1 MAFWNNNECLTRS
14 ELEKIQLERLK
25 WQVKY
30 AYENVPFYK
39 NKWDEI
45 GLKPEHIQTLK
56 DIQKIPFTV
65 KDDLRQN
72 YPDKMFAVDNS
83 EIVRIHGSSGTT
95 GKPIIVGYTRN
106 DMENWT
112 ECCARMATAAGV
124 TNKDTAQI
132 SFGYGLF
139 TGGFGLHYGLE
150 RVGATVIPVSSGNTE
165 RQIMFL
171 QDLKST
177 VLVATP
183 SYVLRIAEVLGEMG
197 LTKDDIF
204 LRVGM
209 FGGEG
214 HTTEMR
220 EQIEAS
226 LGIFDTQNHGLTE
239 LCGPGLSY
247 ECLEHTGMHINEDF
261 FIAEIINPETGEVL
275 PEGSEGE
282 LVLSTLTKEGIPMLR
297 YRTKDITK
305 LHYEQC
311 SCGRTNARM
320 ELVKGR
326 SDDMMVIRGVNV
338 FPSQI
343 ESVLMNIEGIGQ
355 QYQLIVTTEKFTDRM
370 EVQVELADGSMIAS
384 YANLEQLTNEIRYKL
399 KTTLLIDTK
408 VTLLNPKTL
417 ERTAGKSKRVI
428 DKRNKAF

>member
-226 LGIFDTQNHGLTE
+226 LGIFDTQNYGLTE

-370 EVQVELADGSMIAS
+370 EVQVELADGSMIES
-384 YANLEQLTNEIRYKL
+384 YANLEKLTNEIRYKL

>member
-183 SYVLRIAEVLGEMG
+183 SYVLHIAEVLGEMG

-214 HTTEMR
+214 HTPEMR

-226 LGIFDTQNHGLTE
+226 LGIFDTQNYGLTE

-261 FIAEIINPETGEVL
+261 FIAEIINPDTGEVL

-297 YRTKDITK
+297 YRTKDITR

-343 ESVLMNIEGIGQ
+343 ESVLMNIDGIGQ
-355 QYQLIVTTEKFTDRM
+355 QYQLIVTTEKYTDRM
-370 EVQVELADGSMIAS
+370 EVQVELADGSMIES
-384 YANLEQLTNEIRYKL
+384 YANLEKLTNEIRYKL

>member
-214 HTTEMR
+214 HTPEMR

-226 LGIFDTQNHGLTE
+226 LGIFDTQNYGLTE

-297 YRTKDITK
+297 YRTKDITR

-320 ELVKGR
+320 ELIKGR

-370 EVQVELADGSMIAS
+370 EVQVELADGSMIES
-384 YANLEQLTNEIRYKL
+384 YANLEKLTNEIRYKL

>member
-183 SYVLRIAEVLGEMG
+183 SYVLRIAEVLCEMG

-214 HTTEMR
+214 HTPEMR

-226 LGIFDTQNHGLTE
+226 LGIFDTQNYGLTE

-261 FIAEIINPETGEVL
+261 FIAEIIDPETGEVL

-297 YRTKDITK
+297 YRTKDITR

-320 ELVKGR
+320 ELIKGR

-355 QYQLIVTTEKFTDRM
+355 QYQLIVTTEKYTDRM
-370 EVQVELADGSMIAS
+370 EVQVELADGSMIES
-384 YANLEQLTNEIRYKL
+384 YANLEKLTNEIRYKL

>member
-226 LGIFDTQNHGLTE
+226 LGIFDTQNYGLTE

-311 SCGRTNARM
+311 SCGRTNVRM

-370 EVQVELADGSMIAS
+370 EVQVELADGSMIES
-384 YANLEQLTNEIRYKL
+384 YANLEKLTNEIRYKL

>member
-214 HTTEMR
+214 HTPEMR

-226 LGIFDTQNHGLTE
+226 LGIFDTQNYGLTE

-297 YRTKDITK
+297 YRTKDITR

-370 EVQVELADGSMIAS
+370 EVQVELADGSMIES
-384 YANLEQLTNEIRYKL
+384 YANLEKLTNEIRYKL

>member
-1 MAFWNNNECLTRS
+1 M
-14 ELEKIQLERLK
+14 
-25 WQVKY
+25 
-30 AYENVPFYK
+30 
-39 NKWDEI
+39 
-45 GLKPEHIQTLK
+45 
-56 DIQKIPFTV
+56 
-65 KDDLRQN
+65 
-72 YPDKMFAVDNS
+72 
-83 EIVRIHGSSGTT
+83 
-95 GKPIIVGYTRN
+95 
-106 DMENWT
+106 
-112 ECCARMATAAGV
+112 
-124 TNKDTAQI
+124 
-132 SFGYGLF
+132 
-139 TGGFGLHYGLE
+139 
-150 RVGATVIPVSSGNTE
+150 TVIPVSSGNTE

-226 LGIFDTQNHGLTE
+226 LGIFDTQNYGLTE

-297 YRTKDITK
+297 YRTKDITR
-305 LHYEQC
+305 LHYDQC

-370 EVQVELADGSMIAS
+370 EVQVELADGSMIES
-384 YANLEQLTNEIRYKL
+384 YANLEKLTNEIRYKL

>member
-214 HTTEMR
+214 HTPEMR

-226 LGIFDTQNHGLTE
+226 LGIFDTQNYGLTE

-297 YRTKDITK
+297 YRTKDITR
-305 LHYEQC
+305 LHYDQC

-370 EVQVELADGSMIAS
+370 EVQVELADGSMIES
-384 YANLEQLTNEIRYKL
+384 YANLEKLTNEIRYKL